1 MKEDNVIRD
10 KGLNFAIRVVKMSK
24 FLFNKTTSF
33 AEHPIISQILRSGTS
48 IGANICEA
56 EFAESKEDF
65 KHKLKISLKEASET
79 RYWLKILQSCEYI
92 NKEQYDSLMTDCLGI
107 IKLLTSIIN
116 RTNTTDNK

>member
-1 MKEDNVIRD
+1 
-10 KGLNFAIRVVKMSK
+10 MSK

-92 NKEQYDSLMTDCLGI
+92 NKEQYDSLMTDCLEI